1 MRLLAGRDSAAC
13 CNAPFRGVRVFMSGQ
28 KPGDVPVFTVPC
40 YAAMKNSTARL
51 CFFRASLAAT
61 LVVNLGLLTPAAVN
75 TAHGQ
80 ACPAAVTANYFE
92 RYVNVMGVHLFAT
105 PSVSDAKLEHAAA
118 VMAQYLDNDEDGVAD
133 DAAVLA
139 TMVATDA
146 SIFMF
151 ANENDANSAFN
162 DDALMDSLT
171 FQDLYASETV
181 IGYPG
186 STNQFDFALEEVLHL
201 VTSIGWAN
209 TYPSVFGEQPGST
222 LALAMDT
229 ARGGHFEEGGNDNC
243 NGNSQC
249 ALPPGGNYPSGAW
262 YTYDDPTCDYRCMAT
277 EYIYWALTSLLGG
290 QQAPGR
296 PGDIVAEWQLATPAQ
311 VQSGD
316 PAITNLLTAQGYAL
330 PNVLPDGS
338 YAPGVGPAVDN
349 PCGTPGGGPGPGPGG
364 GGDSAGCAKKLR
376 KLMTKYP
383 GSAVKT
389 MGKCLD
395 GVNRGKTLGPC
406 PDARTQDKLDRA
418 AGKLS
423 VDRVDAACSSED
435 LAAVGLAGDC
445 AATTT
450 ATQVA
455 ACLVIAGDTATDSM
469 LDLEFA
475 DATASSAM
483 ADQSLARCQQGLGK
497 AGSKY
502 GSGRAKTLAKC
513 LAQRDNGKVDSCPD
527 SKAMSKLA
535 KLLDKLDSGVG
546 KKCSDAQVAALAAA
560 AVPGWSCAASTTTVE
575 LADCQSA
582 GHDSAVDSLIAT
594 LP

>member
-1 MRLLAGRDSAAC
+1 MPPAATRSP
-13 CNAPFRGVRVFMSGQ
+13 A
-28 KPGDVPVFTVPC
+28 
-40 YAAMKNSTARL
+40 AAMRTLPARSYLFQARILAVLLLTALLLQVVTENTAR
-51 CFFRASLAAT
+51 AQS
-61 LVVNLGLLTPAAVN
+61 
-75 TAHGQ
+75 
-80 ACPAAVTANYFE
+80 CPAAVTANYFE

-133 DAAVLA
+133 EAAMLA
-139 TMVATDA
+139 AMVAADA

-151 ANENDANSAFN
+151 ANENDANSATN

-201 VTSIGWAN
+201 VTSIGWASA
-209 TYPSVFGEQPGST
+209 YPSVFGEHAGST

-229 ARGGHFEEGGNDNC
+229 ARGGHFEESSNDDCDGG
-243 NGNSQC
+243 SQC
-249 ALPPGGNYPSGAW
+249 ALPPGGNYPAGAW
-262 YTYDDPTCDYRCMAT
+262 YTYDDPTCDYSCMAT

-311 VQSGD
+311 VQAND
-316 PAITNLLTAQGYAL
+316 TAITNLLTAQGYAL
-330 PNVLPDGS
+330 PTVLPDGS
-338 YAPGVGPAVDN
+338 YAPGVGPAIDN
-349 PCGTPGGGPGPGPGG
+349 PCGTPGGGPGPGG

-376 KLMTKYP
+376 KLMTKYV
-383 GSAVKT
+383 GSTVKT
-389 MGKCLD
+389 LGKCVD
-395 GVNRGKTLGPC
+395 GVNRGKTIGPC
-406 PDARTQDKLDRA
+406 PDSRTQDKLDRA

-423 VDRVDAACSSED
+423 ADRINAACAPED

-445 AATTT
+445 ASATTAGQT
-450 ATQVA
+450 A
-455 ACLVIAGDTATDSM
+455 ACLLTAGDTATDTM

-475 DATASSAM
+475 DATASSEM
-483 ADQSLARCQQGLGK
+483 ADQALARCQQGLAR
-497 AGSKY
+497 AGAKY
-502 GSGRAKTLAKC
+502 GSGRARTLAKC

-527 SKAMSKLA
+527 SKATSKLA
-535 KLLDKLDSGVG
+535 KLLAKLESGVD
-546 KKCSDAQVAALAAA
+546 KKCSNAQAAALAAT
-560 AVPGWSCAASTTTVE
+560 AVPGWSCAASATTAQ
-575 LADCQSA
+575 LADCQSV
-582 GHDSAVDSLIAT
+582 GHDSAVDTLLAT

>member
-1 MRLLAGRDSAAC
+1 MRTS
-13 CNAPFRGVRVFMSGQ
+13 S
-28 KPGDVPVFTVPC
+28 
-40 YAAMKNSTARL
+40 ARL
-51 CFFRASLAAT
+51 CLFHARMLAVLLLTALLLQVAT
-61 LVVNLGLLTPAAVN
+61 LAPAGA
-75 TAHGQ
+75 Q
-80 ACPAAVTANYFE
+80 SCPAAVTANYFE

-118 VMAQYLDNDEDGVAD
+118 VMARYLDNDEDGVAD

-139 TMVATDA
+139 AMIATDA

-151 ANENDANSAFN
+151 ANENDANSATN

-201 VTSIGWAN
+201 VTSIGWASA
-209 TYPSVFGEQPGST
+209 YPSVFGEHAGST

-229 ARGGHFEEGGNDNC
+229 ARGGHFEESGNDNC
-243 NGNSQC
+243 DGGSQC
-249 ALPPGGNYPSGAW
+249 ALPPGGNYPAGAW
-262 YTYDDPTCDYRCMAT
+262 YTYDDPTCDYSCMAT

-311 VQSGD
+311 VQAND
-316 PAITNLLTAQGYAL
+316 TAITNLLTAQGYSL
-330 PNVLPDGS
+330 PTVLPDGS
-338 YAPGVGPAVDN
+338 YAPGIGPAIDN
-349 PCGTPGGGPGPGPGG
+349 PCGTPGG

-376 KLMTKYP
+376 KLMTKYA
-383 GSAVKT
+383 GSTVKT
-389 MGKCLD
+389 LGKCVD

-406 PDARTQDKLDRA
+406 PDSRTQDKLDRA
-418 AGKLS
+418 ADKLS
-423 VDRVDAACSSED
+423 ADRINAACAPED

-445 AATTT
+445 TAASTG
-450 ATQVA
+450 TQVKN
-455 ACLVIAGDTATDSM
+455 CLATAGDTATDSM

-475 DATASSAM
+475 DVTASSEM
-483 ADQSLARCQQGLGK
+483 ADQSLARCQQGLAR
-497 AGSKY
+497 AGAKY
-502 GSGRAKTLAKC
+502 GSGRARNLVKC

-527 SKAMSKLA
+527 PKATSKLA
-535 KLLDKLDSGVG
+535 KLLDRLDSGVD
-546 KKCSDAQVAALAAA
+546 KKCSNAQAAALAAT
-560 AVPGWSCAASTTTVE
+560 AVPGWSCAASATTAQLT
-575 LADCQSA
+575 DCQSV
-582 GHDSAVDSLIAT
+582 GHDSAVDTLLAT